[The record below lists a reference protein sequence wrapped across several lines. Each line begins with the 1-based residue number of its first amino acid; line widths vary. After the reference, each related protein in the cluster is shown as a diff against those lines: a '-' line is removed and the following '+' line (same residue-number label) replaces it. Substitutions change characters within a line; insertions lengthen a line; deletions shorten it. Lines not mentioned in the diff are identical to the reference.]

1 MKRLLSLFLSIALLI
16 GLMPGMAFAA
26 DETSGTC
33 GQIEN
38 INWVFDTETGTLTVS
53 GTGGF
58 PSYTSEKSVP
68 WHHLRDSIQ
77 KVVIGDGITDIGPRT
92 FYACKNLTDV
102 TIPGSVTYIQS
113 DAFYDCTSL
122 THITIP
128 ETVTTIGTGAFQQ
141 SGLTSVTIPASVR
154 SIGEAAFSSIDG
166 LTSAGPVGGDYDLQ
180 FAWTESIPANAFS
193 GCDFESAVIPQSVT
207 FIGNHAFDGCSNL
220 TSVTIP
226 DSVTTIG
233 SHAFSVCNK
242 LQDVYYNGTEADWN
256 SIQIMYFNQALNEA
270 TIHYTSSCLHTRIS
284 AVTAKDPTCE
294 AEGNSAYW
302 YCPDCKT
309 YFADAAATEETTLK
323 STVIPAKGHKYVN
336 GQCIY
341 CQKIDPGFIQGEI
354 TALIRMGGAY
364 HIPGD
369 AILFEAV
376 AESKAAIASWE
387 WDFGDG
393 STASGKTATHSY
405 AEAGDYTVTLTV
417 TDVNGTS
424 VQTTAPVTV
433 SDLSDGLTQV
443 SFTVCDAVSLNPLAG
458 AELIFDSDG
467 YADTFRADENGQVRC
482 ILPNGAY
489 TVSGKQSGYI
499 VRTVSITAA
508 GGADEYTLGL
518 TTGSIMSG
526 QLTSKEMTYEEII
539 DAGVNVGSAD
549 NQHFYE
555 FKVTLTF
562 TAGLKTYEI
571 PVKWYT
577 DEAGNRLSGPGDGYY
592 HIDEES
598 DGVTT
603 GFGGLGGFNIGLFP
617 ISEHFVLVVYGESH
631 WLKEMYNVELLVVNN
646 SNTDILN
653 DVEATLELPEGL
665 SLADTYSR
673 QSLTQQLGTVSE
685 GGQTA
690 ANWYVRGDK
699 AGEYNLTAHVSAE
712 DGFGTPIDQTYTT
725 SDTLKVYAGN
735 ALHMTITAD
744 DIATRGTDY
753 TVKFRLEN
761 VSTKPIYNLTFGITG
776 SEQYKVV
783 GIGGAAGEWEIDDA
797 GYGDAFTRTVDELAP
812 GGYIEMTLTT
822 TIWFNSALEL
832 VEFTKLGTFVDAAY
846 YLTNVSVTALEGSTT
861 TIPYSVVINRTDR
874 ENLIDKV
881 IDDLVSGAYEEF
893 MDKKLPGGSLGG
905 TLIEVVG
912 ALGELDSWMVSGA
925 KTVLKLQQGETD
937 HKMYISI
944 DDGLA
949 TEDSIYNDYVSITTG
964 SDTQGVI
971 DTLNGTKLTV
981 SGGELSIQAK
991 GPGSTNIK
999 VGVENQYGELEN
1011 EWTLAINIDDNQIK
1025 HTATLSP
1032 EGFEKTYQVNEDK
1045 WTETLKAQQENE
1057 MGVLDKNPFLWFDSA
1072 LVWELDGS
1080 TEDSNYELTMSASS
1094 LDELL
1099 NETATTHMNVEGA
1112 AANLSFDRAAL
1123 SAVAEELS
1131 SRGFT
1136 IAARRLSESE
1146 MQSMNSNAPTY
1157 QFEIRGDDDTTIS
1170 DFHGGQ
1176 VKVTVPYTLPNGADP
1191 NKVYVEHITDDT
1203 VEILEAEYDS
1213 AAGTVSFVTDGFS
1226 YFRIVADE
1234 EGTQGGS
1241 GSGGSSSGG
1250 SGSNSHSGSTTNTVV
1265 NDDGSRTTTVENAGT
1280 VTETTVYPNG
1290 DKTVVETKP
1299 DGTVTTTETD
1309 TLGNRTVTVAKPDGS
1324 ATVTRTQ
1331 ADGVTVTLIRDA
1343 NGVITG
1349 TVDVPS
1355 EGETQVLFPANFGS
1369 VPGTVRV
1376 QVTYPDESS
1385 EIVTGQYANG
1395 MVSIL
1400 VSGSAEIQV
1409 LEGFMPTN
1417 TRFHDVP
1424 DSSWYADAV
1433 QYVYENGMMNG
1444 TSETMFSPDETT
1456 TRAMIVTILHR
1467 LENEP
1472 ATSSSDFTDVAA
1484 GSYYADAV
1492 AWAAANGI
1500 VNGVNETSFAPD
1512 NPITREQLAAILYRY
1527 AQFKGYDVT
1536 ADGSL
1541 DAYTDAAQISNYA
1554 AAAMKWAN
1562 AEGLL
1567 TGVTATTLNPQGSAT
1582 RAQVATILMRF
1593 AESIAA

>member
-1 MKRLLSLFLSIALLI
+1 M
-16 GLMPGMAFAA
+16 
-26 DETSGTC
+26 
-33 GQIEN
+33 
-38 INWVFDTETGTLTVS
+38 
-53 GTGGF
+53 
-58 PSYTSEKSVP
+58 
-68 WHHLRDSIQ
+68 
-77 KVVIGDGITDIGPRT
+77 
-92 FYACKNLTDV
+92 
-102 TIPGSVTYIQS
+102 
-113 DAFYDCTSL
+113 
-122 THITIP
+122 
-128 ETVTTIGTGAFQQ
+128 
-141 SGLTSVTIPASVR
+141 
-154 SIGEAAFSSIDG
+154 
-166 LTSAGPVGGDYDLQ
+166 
-180 FAWTESIPANAFS
+180 
-193 GCDFESAVIPQSVT
+193 
-207 FIGNHAFDGCSNL
+207 
-220 TSVTIP
+220 
-226 DSVTTIG
+226 
-233 SHAFSVCNK
+233 
-242 LQDVYYNGTEADWN
+242 
-256 SIQIMYFNQALNEA
+256 
-270 TIHYTSSCLHTRIS
+270 
-284 AVTAKDPTCE
+284 
-294 AEGNSAYW
+294 
-302 YCPDCKT
+302 
-309 YFADAAATEETTLK
+309 
-323 STVIPAKGHKYVN
+323 
-336 GQCIY
+336 
-341 CQKIDPGFIQGEI
+341 
-354 TALIRMGGAY
+354 
-364 HIPGD
+364 
-369 AILFEAV
+369 
-376 AESKAAIASWE
+376 
-387 WDFGDG
+387 
-393 STASGKTATHSY
+393 
-405 AEAGDYTVTLTV
+405 
-417 TDVNGTS
+417 
-424 VQTTAPVTV
+424 
-433 SDLSDGLTQV
+433 
-443 SFTVCDAVSLNPLAG
+443 
-458 AELIFDSDG
+458 
-467 YADTFRADENGQVRC
+467 
-482 ILPNGAY
+482 
-489 TVSGKQSGYI
+489 
-499 VRTVSITAA
+499 
-508 GGADEYTLGL
+508 
-518 TTGSIMSG
+518 
-526 QLTSKEMTYEEII
+526 
-539 DAGVNVGSAD
+539 
-549 NQHFYE
+549 
-555 FKVTLTF
+555 
-562 TAGLKTYEI
+562 
-571 PVKWYT
+571 
-577 DEAGNRLSGPGDGYY
+577 
-592 HIDEES
+592 
-598 DGVTT
+598 
-603 GFGGLGGFNIGLFP
+603 
-617 ISEHFVLVVYGESH
+617 
-631 WLKEMYNVELLVVNN
+631 
-646 SNTDILN
+646 
-653 DVEATLELPEGL
+653 
-665 SLADTYSR
+665 
-673 QSLTQQLGTVSE
+673 
-685 GGQTA
+685 
-690 ANWYVRGDK
+690 
-699 AGEYNLTAHVSAE
+699 
-712 DGFGTPIDQTYTT
+712 
-725 SDTLKVYAGN
+725 
-735 ALHMTITAD
+735 
-744 DIATRGTDY
+744 
-753 TVKFRLEN
+753 
-761 VSTKPIYNLTFGITG
+761 
-776 SEQYKVV
+776 
-783 GIGGAAGEWEIDDA
+783 
-797 GYGDAFTRTVDELAP
+797 
-812 GGYIEMTLTT
+812 
-822 TIWFNSALEL
+822 
-832 VEFTKLGTFVDAAY
+832 
-846 YLTNVSVTALEGSTT
+846 TNVSVTALEGSTT

-912 ALGELDSWMVSGA
+912 ALG
-925 KTVLKLQQGETD
+925 
-937 HKMYISI
+937 I
-944 DDGLA
+944 
-949 TEDSIYNDYVSITTG
+949 
-964 SDTQGVI
+964 I

-981 SGGELSIQAK
+981 SGGALSIQAK

-1080 TEDSNYELTMSASS
+1080 TEDSNYELAMSASS

-1099 NETATTHMNVEGA
+1099 NETATTHMNIEGA

-1170 DFHGGQ
+1170 DFQGGQ

-1191 NKVYVEHITDDT
+1191 NEVYVEHITDDT

-1213 AAGTVSFVTDGFS
+1213 AVGTVSFVTDGFS

-1355 EGETQVLFPANFGS
+1355 EGETQVLFPADFGS

-1417 TRFHDVP
+1417 VRFHDVP

-1472 ATSSSDFTDVAA
+1472 AAASSDFTDVAA

-1492 AWAAANGI
+1492 AWTAANGI

-1527 AQFKGYDVT
+1527 AQYKGYDVT

-1554 AAAMKWAN
+1554 AAAMQWAN